1 MKRPSTDKEHRQQ
14 DIVTAVAQH
23 LVENGM
29 HNSALRAL
37 AKSVGMSDR
46 MLMYYFET
54 KEELIAQALLQIA
67 GGLVG
72 ALENALPRGQVSG
85 QQILDA
91 LRLMGQDP
99 AAHPGQKLWFEII
112 GLAMRNEGPYK
123 TTAKQILD
131 GMEDWIKNRLG
142 SKRAHLAPAILAQ
155 AEGEMMINL
164 LRLPD

>member
-1 MKRPSTDKEHRQQ
+1 MARLPTDRENRQQ
-14 DIVTAVAQH
+14 DIVQAVAQH
-23 LVENGM
+23 LVHNGI

-54 KEELIAQALLQIA
+54 KEDLIAEALLLIA
-67 GGLVG
+67 NGLVG
-72 ALENALPRGQVSG
+72 SLESALPRGQVSG

-91 LRLMGQDP
+91 LRQMGEDP
-99 AAHPGQKLWFEII
+99 SAHPGQKLWFEII
-112 GLAMRNEGPYK
+112 GLAMRDEGPYK
-123 TTAKQILD
+123 TTARQILD
-131 GMEDWIKNRLG
+131 GWEDWIRKRLG

-164 LRLPD
+164 LRQPG

>member
-1 MKRPSTDKEHRQQ
+1 LTRSSTDKEHRQQ
-14 DIVTAVAQH
+14 EIVMVVAQH
-23 LVENGM
+23 LVENGI

-54 KEELIAQALLQIA
+54 KEELIAEALLLIA
-67 GGLVG
+67 GGLVSS
-72 ALENALPRGQVSG
+72 LENALPRGQVSG

-91 LRLMGQDP
+91 VRLMGQDP

-112 GLAMRNEGPYK
+112 GLAMRGAGPYK
-123 TTAKQILD
+123 STARQILD
-131 GMEDWIKNRLG
+131 GWEDWIKDRLG

-164 LRLPD
+164 LRLPE

>member
-1 MKRPSTDKEHRQQ
+1 LTRASTDKDNRRQ
-14 DIVTAVAQH
+14 DIVQAVAQH
-23 LVENGM
+23 LVQNGI

-54 KEELIAQALLQIA
+54 KEELIAQALLLIA
-67 GGLVG
+67 SGLVG
-72 ALENALPRGQVSG
+72 SLENALPRGQVSG

-91 LRLMGQDP
+91 LRLMGENP

-112 GLAMRNEGPYK
+112 GLAMRDEGPYK
-123 TTAKQILD
+123 STARQILN
-131 GMEDWIKNRLG
+131 GWENWIRERLG
-142 SKRAHLAPAILAQ
+142 SKRAHMAPAILAQ

-164 LRLPD
+164 LRRPD

>member
-1 MKRPSTDKEHRQQ
+1 MTRSSKDKEQRQQ
-14 DIVTAVAQH
+14 DIVMAVAQH
-23 LVENGM
+23 LVENGI
-29 HNSALRAL
+29 HNSSLRAL

-72 ALENALPRGQVSG
+72 SLENALPRGQVSG

-99 AAHPGQKLWFEII
+99 TAHPGQKLWFEII
-112 GLAMRNEGPYK
+112 GLAMRDAGPYK
-123 TTAKQILD
+123 STAKQILD
-131 GMEDWIKNRLG
+131 GWEDWIKDRLG

-164 LRLPD
+164 LRQPE

>member
-1 MKRPSTDKEHRQQ
+1 MTRASTDKENRQQ
-14 DIVTAVAQH
+14 DIVQAVAQH
-23 LVENGM
+23 LVENGI

-54 KEELIAQALLQIA
+54 KEELIAQALMLIA
-67 GGLVG
+67 SGLIG
-72 ALENALPRGQVSG
+72 SLENALPRGQVSG

-91 LRLMGQDP
+91 LRLMGEDP

-112 GLAMRNEGPYK
+112 GLAMRDDGPYK
-123 TTAKQILD
+123 TTATQILD
-131 GMEDWIKNRLG
+131 GWEEWIKDRLG
-142 SKRAHLAPAILAQ
+142 SKRAHMAPAILAQ

-164 LRLPD
+164 LRRHD